1 MSSQSEG
8 YVYAFAIHFDIV
20 KVAAQTGTLINFAL
34 WTKLGRF
41 EVKKQKLC
49 YWLSHFFSF
58 VVEDWFVEKML
69 DLLLDSENVNLRQ
82 EIVALIGNMSI
93 ERKKQNS
100 PIPARIQ
107 MDNINQLI
115 LLLHEPTINLEVIIY
130 FITSFFIGSV

>member
-1 MSSQSEG
+1 M
-8 YVYAFAIHFDIV
+8 
-20 KVAAQTGTLINFAL
+20 
-34 WTKLGRF
+34 
-41 EVKKQKLC
+41 
-49 YWLSHFFSF
+49 
-58 VVEDWFVEKML
+58 EDWFVEKML